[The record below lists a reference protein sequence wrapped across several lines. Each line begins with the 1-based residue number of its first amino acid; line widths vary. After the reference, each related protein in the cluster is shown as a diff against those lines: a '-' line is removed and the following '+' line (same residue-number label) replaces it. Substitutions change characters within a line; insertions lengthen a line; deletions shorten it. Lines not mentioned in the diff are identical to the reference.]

1 MINNEVKLIDT
12 YGSDEIHGLAAWVS
26 TKREITPERA
36 ARLDK
41 FLDSL
46 ISAGHHTPLEKSM
59 LHFVLR
65 TDIASHVHLLKHR
78 VGVSINGE
86 SARYKEF
93 KQDHYYVPEDWPEE
107 SQAALQTHAEDCY
120 ARYHAEIER
129 LVLNG
134 VKRKRAKESARFYLP
149 YATQIQ
155 ADVMFNWRSFAH
167 FQKLRNS
174 EHAQKEIRDLAAE
187 MLRQVE
193 MQCPEFKFTIAALR
207 NAGYLPA

>member
-1 MINNEVKLIDT
+1 MINNEVKYIGG

-36 ARLDK
+36 ERLDK

-46 ISAGHHTPLEKSM
+46 VGAGHHTPIEKSM

-65 TDIASHVHLLKHR
+65 TDIASHIHLLKHR
-78 VGVSINGE
+78 VGVSLNSE
-86 SARYKEF
+86 SLRYKEMR
-93 KQDHYYVPEDWPEE
+93 QDHFYVPEDWPEE
-107 SQAALQTHAEDCY
+107 SQTELQTHAEECF
-120 ARYHAEIER
+120 AKYHAEIKR
-129 LVLNG
+129 LVANG

-149 YATQIQ
+149 YNVQLQ
-155 ADVMFNWRSFAH
+155 VDVSFNWRSFAH

-193 MQCPEFKFTIAALR
+193 TQCPQFKHTIAALR
-207 NAGYLPA
+207 NAGYLP